1 MTVKV
6 TIEFS
11 TNPNFGTIKDTGNK
25 VMMMQDKIKG
35 VGKGDEVKVVVKRVL
50 ERNKFDVTVGDQ
62 LVHSLVRDGQVD
74 AGKLATI
81 LEIVGNELKNA
92 K

>member
-1 MTVKV
+1 MSVKV

-25 VMMMQDKIKG
+25 VMMMQDKIKS

-50 ERNKFDVTVGDQ
+50 ERNKFDVTVADQ

-81 LEIVGNELKNA
+81 LEIVGNELENA

>member
-1 MTVKV
+1 MSVKV

-25 VMMMQDKIKG
+25 VMMMQDKIKS

-81 LEIVGNELKNA
+81 LEIVGNELEKA